1 MSIGIELRDIKT
13 VLAVGIVHCF
23 GTFILPQEYDNKN
36 SILSIF
42 TAWGCYKLFFTMMNL
57 FLVHSKDV

>member
-36 SILSIF
+36 SVLSIF
-42 TAWGCYKLFFTMMNL
+42 SAWEYYKVFYNDESIFGPL
-57 FLVHSKDV
+57 